1 MRGAK
6 LSLFI
11 KNYWMLIKSYGLQR
25 YGFFFNFSQLLFTGF
40 KVLGLQGVLFSVSCG
55 RMSGVSRLSGRLGGL
70 CFFWL
75 RTVVLGAEET
85 VGRLAACFCF
95 LLWRVLFLLCSVDG
109 VKAVQG

>member
-40 KVLGLQGVLFSVSCG
+40 KVSEQ
-55 RMSGVSRLSGRLGGL
+55 
-70 CFFWL
+70 
-75 RTVVLGAEET
+75 
-85 VGRLAACFCF
+85 
-95 LLWRVLFLLCSVDG
+95 
-109 VKAVQG
+109 